1 MGSSLHDLEV
11 LVIDCQASGATPA
24 HGDLLELGWALCG
37 QAGVVGEVRSHWVV
51 PRTDRRVPG
60 AVRKLTGW
68 SEACLAEAV
77 PEQQAW
83 AALHDDALRLAAR
96 SSSARAPTLIHFAR
110 FELPFLRDLHARL
123 GAGELPLDVR
133 CLHTIATRLFPEL
146 PRRNI
151 RALAGYLGH
160 SAGLLRRAAGHV
172 EATAFIWRALVPRL
186 EQMGIGTW
194 DQLGAWLEQPARIVR
209 RGPRVYPLDP
219 ERRRA
224 LPDRPGVYRFVRSNG
239 DVLYVGKAASLKK
252 RVAGHF
258 RGGAQQTERGLEM
271 LTQVHDIVFT
281 ETASILEAAL
291 LECDEIKAI
300 DPPYNVQLR
309 MHDRHAWFAAR
320 GLDDAAPAPDDLHS
334 IGPLPS
340 PRAVAALP
348 ALIALVAGEQATPLL
363 RAGALAVPI
372 AMAPDAELFAEGW
385 RGFEAE
391 LPCAAEPAPA
401 RRIERASLALWLER
415 RRAEIEQVAEES
427 PPDVWDLARVR
438 RRLDRS
444 LIQSGLLARRARW
457 LCLLADASVAFRDRG
472 MDQARALVL
481 SHGEVMARHDLI
493 RVAALGQLTV
503 PRMSPRSARRACFD
517 AVRYDRL
524 RVLATELQRVQSDG
538 GELVVRFGSH
548 LLSGDRLARL
558 MRAV

>member
-1 MGSSLHDLEV
+1 MNGSLRDLEV
-11 LVIDCQASGATPA
+11 LVVDCQAGGATPA

-37 QAGVVGEVRSHWVV
+37 QAGIAGEVKSRWIV
-51 PRTDRRVPG
+51 PRTDRRVPRAIRG
-60 AVRKLTGW
+60 LTGW

-77 PEQQAW
+77 PEEQAW
-83 AALHDDALRLAAR
+83 AALHEDALRLAAK
-96 SSSARAPTLIHFAR
+96 SPSARAPAVIHFAR

-123 GAGELPLDVR
+123 GAGEFPLDPR
-133 CLHTIATRLFPEL
+133 CLHAIAARLFPDL

-172 EATAFIWRALVPRL
+172 EATAFIWSAVVPRL
-186 EQMGIGTW
+186 EELGVGTW
-194 DQLGAWLEQPARIVR
+194 DELDAWLEQPARVAR
-209 RGPRVYPLDP
+209 RGPRVYPLAP
-219 ERRRA
+219 ERRQA

-239 DVLYVGKAASLKK
+239 DVLYVGKAARIKK

-258 RGGAQQTERGLEM
+258 RSGAQQTERGLEL

-281 ETASILEAAL
+281 ETESILEAAL
-291 LECDEIKAI
+291 LECDEIKSI

-309 MHDRHAWFAAR
+309 MQDRRAWFAAR
-320 GLDDAAPAPDDLHS
+320 DLGDAVPAPDALHP

-340 PRAVAALP
+340 PRAIAALP

-363 RAGALAVPI
+363 CAQALAVPI
-372 AMAPDAELFAEGW
+372 TMTPDAELFAEGW

-391 LPCAAEPAPA
+391 LPGAAEPTPA
-401 RRIERASLALWLER
+401 RRVERAALALWLER
-415 RRAEIEQVAEES
+415 RRAELEQAAEDA
-427 PPDVWDLARVR
+427 PPDAWDLARVR

-457 LCLLADASVAFRDRG
+457 LCLLADADVAFRDRG
-472 MDQARALVL
+472 MDHARALVL
-481 SHGEVMARHDLI
+481 SRGEVLARHDL
-493 RVAALGQLTV
+493 VSVSALDSITAR
-503 PRMSPRSARRACFD
+503 RMSPRFARQACFD
-517 AVRYDRL
+517 AARYDRL
-524 RVLATELQRVQSDG
+524 RVLATELHRILTDS
-538 GELVVRFGSH
+538 GEVAVRLGSR
-548 LLSGDRLARL
+548 LLSGERLARL